1 MIDGLFFQKYSAHA
15 LLLGIDEY
23 IFMYIYIIYLENA
36 LRTWQLTKNVL
47 SMDIN
52 N

>member
-1 MIDGLFFQKYSAHA
+1 
-15 LLLGIDEY
+15 
-23 IFMYIYIIYLENA
+23 MYIYIIYLENA

-52 N
+52 NWVSKFTGI